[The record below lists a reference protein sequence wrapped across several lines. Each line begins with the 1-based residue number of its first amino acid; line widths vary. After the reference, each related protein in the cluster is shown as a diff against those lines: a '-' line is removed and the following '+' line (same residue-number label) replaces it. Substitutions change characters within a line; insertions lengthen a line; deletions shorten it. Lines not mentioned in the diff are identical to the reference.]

1 MNFLTEPWPL
11 LGIHAPRFSWL
22 AAIALIIWTAI
33 ELLKLFIGTYKH
45 SKLFEDTTKK
55 LTTAK
60 SRLGLDRRR
69 GLPVSALDQIDRLFK
84 DITSL
89 NPVWEG
95 YQKQFIRFTRDGTDE
110 FWASESAESSFSE
123 ESVIDSRFN
132 KRFISAIPGIV
143 TSTGLLFTFL
153 AILVALM
160 DVKIVDNR
168 VEGLKLLIEG
178 LSGKFVSSVAALF
191 SATFFLICEKSLF
204 HRLSRK
210 RKQLVIA
217 VDALIPR
224 LTTNQVMANIQKDI
238 AEQTDA
244 FRLFNSDLS
253 LILTKSFSD
262 SVGPTLDRMVTEI
275 ENLNKYLRIAE
286 TDKGKAMVDQLGLLL
301 QNLEQSIVSSLNKMG
316 NDFKDSLSGN
326 TKGQFDEISKSL
338 GSTAA
343 LLQEMNSQFISNQTT
358 LKQLT
363 ELAKVSIT
371 EQNLHAQTRVE
382 QMTDVLNKLMA
393 GLSDKVMELSDQL
406 SKTSGE
412 TTEAARGIIQDV
424 STVSS
429 RNVEQLSRLLE
440 KHETELTRVE
450 GLEKSLQETLLQFN
464 VSIPKYGQVVTDLKQ
479 VANEVNTT
487 IALMAQTA
495 KSIKDGQ
502 EANQQV
508 AGLAARQV
516 EDLESAN
523 QKQKE
528 VWEGIQ
534 GAMERY
540 ENTFAKVEKQ
550 AETLLAQINQE
561 MLTFST
567 TTQNHFDKLGKAANE
582 HIGDAVGRLAGSIDE
597 LGGQL
602 NELHSSIADTVK
614 KFQQLR

>member
-11 LGIHAPRFSWL
+11 LGIEAPLFSWL
-22 AAIALIIWTAI
+22 AAIALIIWPAY

-60 SRLGLDRRR
+60 NRLGLEGGR
-69 GLPVSALDQIDRLFK
+69 GLPVSALDQIAALFK
-84 DITSL
+84 DISNL
-89 NPVWEG
+89 NSVWEG
-95 YQKQFIRFTRDGTDE
+95 YRKQFIRFTKDGNDE
-110 FWASESAESSFSE
+110 FYASESAGASFSE
-123 ESVIDSRFN
+123 ESVIDSQFN

-178 LSGKFVSSVAALF
+178 LSGKFVSSVSALF

-210 RKQLVIA
+210 RKQLVMA

-224 LTTNQVMANIQKDI
+224 LTTNQVMANIQNDI
-238 AEQTDA
+238 SEQTDA

-262 SVGPTLDRMVTEI
+262 SVGPTLDRMVTAI
-275 ENLNKYLRIAE
+275 DDLNKFMQSKQAATTEEL
-286 TDKGKAMVDQLGLLL
+286 KSLL
-301 QNLEQSIVSSLNKMG
+301 QNLNQSIISSLEKMG
-316 NDFKDSLSGN
+316 NEFNNTLTGN
-326 TKGQFDEISKSL
+326 A
-338 GSTAA
+338 GSELKKVVEAMGDNTALMGKTQLDIKA
-343 LLQEMNSQFISNQTT
+343 LID
-358 LKQLT
+358 
-363 ELAKVSIT
+363 LAKTSVIDQT
-371 EQNLHAQTRVE
+371 AHGHEQVE
-382 QMTDVLNKLMA
+382 RMTAVLNELMA
-393 GLSDKVMELSDQL
+393 QM

-429 RNVEQLSRLLE
+429 RNVEQLSKLLE

-450 GLEKSLQETLLQFN
+450 GLEKVLQETLLQFN
-464 VSIPKYGQVVTDLKQ
+464 GSVPKYGQVVTDLKQ
-479 VANEVNTT
+479 VANEVNTA

-502 EANQQV
+502 EANQSV
-508 AGLAARQV
+508 AGLAAKQV

-534 GAMERY
+534 VAMERY
-540 ENTFAKVEKQ
+540 GNTFAEVENHAKI
-550 AETLLAQINQE
+550 LLAQIGQE

-567 TTQNHFDKLGKAANE
+567 TTQNHFDKLGKTANE
-582 HIGDAVGRLAGSIDE
+582 HIGNAQGKLAASIEE
-597 LGGQL
+597 LGEQL
-602 NELHSSIADTVK
+602 SLLHESIADTVK
-614 KFQQLR
+614 KLQQ